1 MATIIV
7 MFNCKDTKSFE
18 LYVLF
23 RCFFLWKAPFLQNKQ
38 GVVKNVLFLAHYLQ
52 DDWQITKIQNIQL
65 CKKVISG

>member
-1 MATIIV
+1 
-7 MFNCKDTKSFE
+7 MFYF
-18 LYVLF
+18 VV
-23 RCFFLWKAPFLQNKQ
+23 FFLQKAPFLQNKQ